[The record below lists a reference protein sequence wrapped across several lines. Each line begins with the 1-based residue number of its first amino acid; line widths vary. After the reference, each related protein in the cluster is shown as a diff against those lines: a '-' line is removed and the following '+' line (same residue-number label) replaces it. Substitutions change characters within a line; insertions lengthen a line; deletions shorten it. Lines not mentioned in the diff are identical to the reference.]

1 METIILGDVMKDCS
15 LCLCEVCEKRIT
27 LDCDNC
33 LMCADTP
40 NQKPIQIC
48 PDYPVSHKGHRIDVP
63 VLDDAMEN
71 EFIEELKKIFNKN
84 ESQD

>member
-1 METIILGDVMKDCS
+1 
-15 LCLCEVCEKRIT
+15 
-27 LDCDNC
+27 
-33 LMCADTP
+33 MCTDTP

-48 PDYPVSHKGHRIDVP
+48 PDYPVSHRGHRIDVP

-71 EFIEELKKIFNKN
+71 EFIEELKKVFNKD